1 MKDLRKND
9 KLMSLILPAL
19 SAFGLIGAIIGFSK
33 AKSGSSLRDIL
44 GSMFEVSFGF
54 IFVGSLCFA
63 MYAPV
68 LFDLWDWICQRGRAS
83 ALGDSSGAAVMSA
96 LSDARAAVCKMK
108 DETSQSSA
116 ALNAI
121 FEIKY
126 NKLDEHESKAMVTRI
141 ENFLFQRFSSRDADL
156 CVQMINESDLL
167 SSLRTAIGD
176 YRVKS
181 ADRVAKARLSSDVRV
196 QMLKYIDEEFA
207 RIQSDFDLGKNLQ
220 LRIVALAKRRLP

>member
-1 MKDLRKND
+1 
-9 KLMSLILPAL
+9 
-19 SAFGLIGAIIGFSK
+19 
-33 AKSGSSLRDIL
+33 
-44 GSMFEVSFGF
+44 
-54 IFVGSLCFA
+54 
-63 MYAPV
+63 
-68 LFDLWDWICQRGRAS
+68 
-83 ALGDSSGAAVMSA
+83 MSA

-141 ENFLFQRFSSRDADL
+141 EDFLSQRFSSRDADL
-156 CVQMINESDLL
+156 CVQMINESDFL

-176 YRVKS
+176 YRVES

-196 QMLKYIDEEFA
+196 QMLKQIDEEFG

-220 LRIVALAKRRLP
+220 LRIVALAKRSLP

>member
-1 MKDLRKND
+1 MKDLRKNG
-9 KLMSLILPAL
+9 KLLSLILPAL

-54 IFVGSLCFA
+54 IFVGSLCFF

-68 LFDLWDWICQRGRAS
+68 LYDLWDWICHRGRAS
-83 ALGDSSGAAVMSA
+83 AFGDSAGAAVMSA

-141 ENFLFQRFSSRDADL
+141 EDFLSQRFSSRDADL
-156 CVQMINESDLL
+156 CVINESDFL

-176 YRVKS
+176 YRVES

-196 QMLKYIDEEFA
+196 QMLKQIDEEFG

-220 LRIVALAKRRLP
+220 LRIVALAKRSLP